1 MFQFIKHISLL
12 QRLLIIIV
20 SAGIGVLFFSI
31 NEFQNIK
38 RITNERAAIT
48 LNLYNARLDA
58 QTIHTHYIK
67 ELEAWRTVLIRGLD
81 QDNYHKDLSNFYS
94 AERKVM
100 ALTEQLSQ
108 QKSLPPGIIEAVH
121 EFSKLHRKLGLQYR
135 EAVTVFH
142 EGTTAG
148 HVDADKF
155 SRDAEAAPL
164 EQLERIDLALQSHQK
179 KEDQLADL
187 KMSEEENEAMTIAIL
202 SFLFIALLIIGI
214 FYGNILRPLR
224 QVVDDANAL
233 ATGNL
238 SHQVTATSYGEI
250 GTIQAVLEQ
259 MRIELVAIIDDHRIA
274 REEADVTGHKLK
286 ILNQELE
293 ERVHKRTLALQEA
306 RLEAETANRSK
317 SQFLANVSH
326 ELRTPLNAII
336 GFSDIL
342 LTPQEGNIGKL
353 ADNREEYLSYIN
365 QSGQHLLSIINDIL
379 DLSKIE
385 SDNFKITLKLCD
397 INELL
402 EEAFEIHSIS
412 ADRAKIKMSLGLD
425 SNIKTISAD
434 ERLLYQCMLN
444 LLSNALKFTD
454 AGGEII
460 ISSTQDGENVKVMVE
475 DTGLGMTQEE
485 CERVMLPFEQVS
497 EVLARNTSG
506 TGLGLPIVN
515 GIIKEHGGTFSLS
528 SKPGKGTK
536 ATIILP
542 KAHTIFEGASIN

>member
-1 MFQFIKHISLL
+1 M
-12 QRLLIIIV
+12 
-20 SAGIGVLFFSI
+20 FFSI

-81 QDNYHKDLSNFYS
+81 QDNYHKDLSDFYS
-94 AERKVM
+94 AERQVM
-100 ALTEQLSQ
+100 TSIEQLSQ
-108 QKSLPPGIIEAVH
+108 QKSLPPGVIEAVN
-121 EFSKLHRKLGLQYR
+121 EFSKLHQELGLQYR
-135 EAVTVFH
+135 EAITVFH
-142 EGTTAG
+142 EGTTSG
-148 HVDADKF
+148 HIEADNF

-179 KEDQLADL
+179 KEDQLAEL
-187 KMSEEENEAMTIAIL
+187 KMREEEMEAMTIALL
-202 SFLFIALLIIGI
+202 SFLFIAFLIMGI
-214 FYGNILRPLR
+214 FYGNILRPLN
-224 QVVDDANAL
+224 QVVNDANAL
-233 ATGNL
+233 GTGNL
-238 SHQVTATSYGEI
+238 SHQVTTTSYGEV

-259 MRIELVAIIDDHRIA
+259 MRIELLAIIDDHRIA
-274 REEADVTGHKLK
+274 REEADITGQELKKLN
-286 ILNQELE
+286 LELE

-306 RLEAETANRSK
+306 RLEAETANHSK

-336 GFSDIL
+336 GFSEIL
-342 LTPQEGNIGKL
+342 LTPQEGHIGKL

-385 SDNFKITLKLCD
+385 SYNFKITLKLCD

-402 EEAFEIHSIS
+402 EDAFEIHSIT
-412 ADRAKIKMSLGLD
+412 ADRAKIKMSLELD

-460 ISSTQDGENVKVMVE
+460 ISSTQGDENVHIMVE

-485 CERVMLPFEQVS
+485 CDRVMLPFEQVS
-497 EVLARNTSG
+497 SVLARNSSG

-515 GIIKEHGGTFSLS
+515 GIINEHGGTFSLS
-528 SKPGKGTK
+528 SKPGIGTK

-542 KAHTIFEGASIN
+542 KAHTVFKDASIN